1 MGFSDFLK
9 ELAGE
14 VARSL
19 KISADRIERNHGD
32 RLNEEQLEKLDRMR
46 SSADTLSFW
55 ANHKDDNCE
64 GDK

>member
-32 RLNEEQLEKLDRMR
+32 RMNEDQLEKLDRVR
-46 SSADTLSFW
+46 SSAESLSVW
-55 ANHKDDNCE
+55 ANHKDDNLE
-64 GDK
+64 DDR